1 MHQETPQESDLGLG
15 FTVYDRRI
23 NFDVEKRMIFPTD
36 FPAFLF

>member
-1 MHQETPQESDLGLG
+1 MHHETPKESDLGLG

-23 NFDVEKRMIFPTD
+23 NFDVGKRIIFPKD